1 MKIMLKNFCK
11 VEDITERFLVIVA
24 RFEGRFSKKISVI
37 MKRSQERR
45 QEFGTDNNGNCQVQE
60 GNVKKFL

>member
-24 RFEGRFSKKISVI
+24 RFEARKDFQKNFCENEETTRKDTRI
-37 MKRSQERR
+37 
-45 QEFGTDNNGNCQVQE
+45 
-60 GNVKKFL
+60 

>member
-1 MKIMLKNFCK
+1 MKIMVKNFCK

-24 RFEGRFSKKISVI
+24 RFEGRFSKNNSVI

-45 QEFGTDNNGNCQVQE
+45 QGDR
-60 GNVKKFL
+60 